1 MTDEDGL
8 IYNSENSELAL
19 ALASVER
26 IGDYHVRGRL
36 VAPPPWLQVD
46 GVGTIAFPVQEAQV
60 GSLVGAAERA
70 PYGRGP
76 ETVLDTSVRD
86 CWQIGA
92 EKVLLRSPVWQET
105 LQSILARVSEGLGY
119 PADRLEARLYKLL
132 VYERGG
138 FFAPHRDSEKTDG
151 MVGTLVVSLP
161 AEGSGGELVVRH
173 KAAEAVIDLAA
184 EDPAELLYAAF
195 FADCE
200 HETLPVREGSRV
212 SLVYNLVLQGSDSA
226 FFARAPDHCKRV
238 EEISGLLGGWGRAAS
253 PEADK
258 IVWLLEHDYS
268 EAGLSFA
275 TLKGVDAEVGR
286 VLRDAA
292 EIAHCALHAAT
303 VHITEEGQP
312 HDKAGYEVYELYGL
326 EHYTEDDFSMGEVF
340 EINRTLGMLVT
351 PDGEKPDFGRLE
363 LRDGE
368 VMPDGALDN
377 TPPDRQKIHEASGNE
392 GVTLEHVYRRA
403 ALVVWPRARTVKVL
417 THGDF
422 ERAVQYARAEIARIG
437 DLPGATGRKTELA
450 SQLIDGWPPSGF
462 GSWHSTN
469 TVRLKMYEFL
479 RTVGSGPTTER
490 FLRDVVTPAYQGGP
504 LDELVGVAQ
513 EWGAETMR
521 GCLLELVKEKLP
533 QYSAAVLKLIRQI
546 FEQDEARK
554 DDHWAGT
561 LTAVSRAALSAL
573 PAVFTPDH
581 KGGSLGRIHRGP
593 RTLDAHAIRDLFLVA
608 WNLGLDRE
616 AVVAVQAIVEHPAGA
631 TPERS
636 LPGALGR
643 LSHASESFMGLEG
656 YQTLWKHASASLL
669 ARSGGPPED
678 PSDWVVDAPIHCQC
692 KDCQQVRAFCA
703 DPVKKTV
710 QFSVAKYRRRHIRGI
725 INRYSLEI
733 SYETKRQG
741 NPYKL
746 VCTKNKSKHQ
756 ERIKQYSDD
765 IAHMRMLVA
774 SAPGSKRQDACD
786 EFLGRLRNAI
796 LLAG

>member
-8 IYNSENSELAL
+8 IYNSENSELEVAL
-19 ALASVER
+19 GSVER
-26 IGDYHVRGRL
+26 FGDYHVRGKFG
-36 VAPPPWLQVD
+36 APPPWLQVD

-60 GSLVGAAERA
+60 RSLVRAAERA

-92 EKVLLRSPVWQET
+92 DKVLLSSAAWRET

-138 FFAPHRDSEKTDG
+138 FFAPHRDTEKTDG

-184 EDPAELLYAAF
+184 EDPAELPYAAF
-195 FADCE
+195 YADCE
-200 HETLPVREGSRV
+200 HETLPVREGNRV

-238 EEISGLLGGWGRAAS
+238 EEVSRLLGEWSRAAR

-275 TLKGVDAEVGR
+275 TLKGVDAELGR
-286 VLRDAA
+286 VLRNAA
-292 EIAHCALHAAT
+292 EIADCALHAAT
-303 VHITEEGQP
+303 VHIREEGQP

-326 EHYTEDDFSMGEVF
+326 EHYTEDDFSMGELF
-340 EINRTLGMLVT
+340 EINRTLGMLVA
-351 PDGEKPDFGRLE
+351 PDGEKPDYGRLE

-377 TPPDRQKIHEASGNE
+377 TPPDWQKIHEASGNE
-392 GVTLEHVYRRA
+392 GVTLERVYRRA
-403 ALVVWPRARTVKVL
+403 ALVVWPRAKTVKVL

-422 ERAVQYARAEIARIG
+422 EHAFQYARAEIGGIG
-437 DLPGATGRKTELA
+437 DLPGATSRKTELV
-450 SQLIDGWPPSGF
+450 SQLIDGWPPTRF
-462 GSWHSTN
+462 GSWSRTN
-469 TVRLKMYEFL
+469 PSRLRMYKLL
-479 RTVGSGPTTER
+479 RSVGNGPTTER
-490 FLRDVVTPAYQGGP
+490 FLRDVVTPAYEGGP
-504 LDELVGVAQ
+504 LDELVGVAR

-521 GCLLELVKEKLP
+521 GCLLDLVKGKLP
-533 QYSAAVLKLIRQI
+533 QHSAAVLKLIRQI
-546 FEQDEARK
+546 FERSGARE
-554 DDHWAGT
+554 DDHWADT

-573 PAVFTPDH
+573 PKVFTPAQ
-581 KGGSLGRIHRGP
+581 KGDSPRWIHRGP
-593 RTLDAHAIRDLFLVA
+593 RTLDAHAIRDLLLVA

-616 AVVAVQAIVEHPAGA
+616 AGVAVQTLVEHSDGA

-636 LPGALGR
+636 LPLALGR
-643 LSHASESFMGLEG
+643 LSDASKSFLGLDG
-656 YQTLWKHASASLL
+656 YQALWKHASASLL
-669 ARSGGPPED
+669 ARSGAPPED
-678 PSDWVVDAPIHCQC
+678 PSDWVVFAPTHCQC
-692 KDCQQVRAFCA
+692 EDCQQLRAFCA
-703 DPVKKTV
+703 DPTKKSI
-710 QFSVAKYRRRHIRGI
+710 QFSVAKYRRRHIRGMI
-725 INRYSLEI
+725 DHFSLDLA
-733 SYETKRQG
+733 YETKRSG
-741 NPYKL
+741 RPFKL
-746 VCTKNKSKHQ
+746 VCTKVSSKHK
-756 ERIKQYSDD
+756 ERIRQYSDD
-765 IAHMRMLVA
+765 ISHMRMLVA
-774 SAPGSKRQDACD
+774 AAPHSKGQDACD
-786 EFLGRLRNAI
+786 ELLGRLRNAI
-796 LLAG
+796 VLAG

>member
-8 IYNSENSELAL
+8 VYNSENSELAA

-26 IGDYHVRGRL
+26 FGDYHVRGKL

-60 GSLVGAAERA
+60 RSLVLAAERA

-92 EKVLLRSPVWQET
+92 EKVLLRSAVWQET
-105 LQSILARVSEGLGY
+105 LQSILARVSVGLGY
-119 PADRLEARLYKLL
+119 PADRLESRLYKLL

-138 FFAPHRDSEKTDG
+138 FFAPHRDTEKTDG

-184 EDPAELLYAAF
+184 EDPAELPYAAF
-195 FADCE
+195 YADCE
-200 HETLPVREGSRV
+200 HETLPVHEGNRV

-238 EEISGLLGGWGRAAS
+238 EVVSGLLGEWGRAAS

-286 VLRDAA
+286 VLRNAA
-292 EIAHCALHAAT
+292 EIADCALHAAT
-303 VHITEEGQP
+303 VHISEEGQP
-312 HDKAGYEVYELYGL
+312 HDKAGHEVYELYGL

-340 EINRTLGMLVT
+340 ELDRTLGMLVA
-351 PDGEKPDFGRLE
+351 PDGEKPDYGRLE

-377 TPPDRQKIHEASGNE
+377 TPPDWQKIHEASGNE

-403 ALVVWPRARTVKVL
+403 ALVVWPRGRTVKVL

-422 ERAVQYARAEIARIG
+422 EHAFQYARAEIGRIG
-437 DLPGATGRKTELA
+437 DLPGATSRKTELV
-450 SQLIDGWPPSGF
+450 SQLIDGWPPTGYRI
-462 GSWHSTN
+462 WDSTS
-469 TVRLKMYEFL
+469 TVRLKMYDLL
-479 RTVGSGPTTER
+479 RSVGSGPTTER
-490 FLRDVVTPAYQGGP
+490 FLRDVVTPAYEGGP
-504 LDELVGVAQ
+504 LDELVGVAR
-513 EWGAETMR
+513 EWGAQTMR
-521 GCLLELVKEKLP
+521 GCLLELVTEKLP

-546 FEQDEARK
+546 FERTVARE
-554 DDHWAGT
+554 DDHWAST
-561 LTAVSRAALSAL
+561 LTTVSRAALSAL
-573 PAVFTPDH
+573 PEVFTPAH
-581 KGGSLGRIHRGP
+581 KGDSLGWIHRGP
-593 RTLDAHAIRDLFLVA
+593 RILDAHAIRDLLLVA

-616 AVVAVQAIVEHPAGA
+616 ALVAVQTLVEHSDGA

-636 LPGALGR
+636 LPRALGR
-643 LSHASESFMGLEG
+643 LSHASESFLGLEG
-656 YQTLWKHASASLL
+656 YQALWKHASASLL
-669 ARSGGPPED
+669 ARSGAPPGD

-692 KDCQQVRAFCA
+692 EDCQQLQAFCA
-703 DPVKKTV
+703 DPMKKTI
-710 QFSVAKYRRRHIRGI
+710 QFSVARRRRRHIRGTI
-725 INRYSLEI
+725 DRHSLEL
-733 SYETKRQG
+733 SCETKRYG
-741 NPYKL
+741 RPYKL
-746 VCTKNKSKHQ
+746 VCTKKRSKHK
-756 ERIKQYSDD
+756 ERIMQYSDD

-774 SAPGSKRQDACD
+774 SAPQSKGQDACD
-786 EFLGRLRNAI
+786 EFLGRLRDAI
-796 LLAG
+796 ALAG